1 MAITNSDL
9 PLILERV
16 GGRWPNSRVQAD
28 FTPQTAT
35 LESIIKEQTADVR
48 MFGLPD
54 EQDLYVTW
62 LLNCGQVPA
71 ACDTDCLHTGP
82 SSSTFRE
89 TAKIDQCIQ
98 NTFQEPYDAWR
109 SNEFGLKDALASQL
123 QRLMKDHLEY
133 VEQYSVGIINSNA
146 GINSSVSNPLW
157 TGTGTTVVT
166 IPADQITSTAI
177 FGPLMRNAVRNRFN
191 NPYGL
196 SGEALAQLD
205 YLARTNSGNSEGK
218 GDALRIQAMRMYF
231 DYFNVDEVN
240 DPNLDFYVIDRG
252 TLAFASKGYFPLV
265 GDPNNPRGAEVFS
278 YGKMRFSVR
287 NQWVP
292 QLIHDVEVYDSCTS
306 GVESTTWTVR
316 TRYKTLSAP
325 EGCLADNTGI
335 LRFRVG
341 AGV

>member
-1 MAITNSDL
+1 M
-9 PLILERV
+9 
-16 GGRWPNSRVQAD
+16 
-28 FTPQTAT
+28 
-35 LESIIKEQTADVR
+35 
-48 MFGLPD
+48 
-54 EQDLYVTW
+54 TW
-62 LLNCGQVPA
+62 LLNCRQVPA
-71 ACDTDCLHTGP
+71 AFDTDCTHTGP

-133 VEQYSVGIINSNA
+133 VEQYSVGVINSNA

-205 YLARTNSGNSEGK
+205 YLARTNSGNAEGK

-231 DYFNVDEVN
+231 DYFNVD
-240 DPNLDFYVIDRG
+240 
-252 TLAFASKGYFPLV
+252 
-265 GDPNNPRGAEVFS
+265 
-278 YGKMRFSVR
+278 
-287 NQWVP
+287 
-292 QLIHDVEVYDSCTS
+292 
-306 GVESTTWTVR
+306 
-316 TRYKTLSAP
+316 
-325 EGCLADNTGI
+325 
-335 LRFRVG
+335 
-341 AGV
+341 